1 MGSQVRCRDR
11 WLCILSPETLSI
23 LKLPSKK
30 SHLVLFHPC
39 FFSNDRLQSLRSF
52 RIISIVRWVHGGPE
66 WKAKNRYGENYA
78 RWILRWISRRRNLG
92 WSPVK
97 ICEPQNRLVATCL
110 MSSLAG
116 IQHVCYVGSHTV
128 DGCEIVHH
136 LGWLK
141 PTQNN
146 GMFTTYQ
153 LVQDFAGPSR
163 VWGNRVPRKRA
174 PMSTTTP
181 PSSLWMTRAGRSG
194 FGVAP
199 EKLEG
204 FLRKVGIFKDEVMVK
219 TMGFIWLYW
228 FYRDIIYHLI

>member
-1 MGSQVRCRDR
+1 M
-11 WLCILSPETLSI
+11 
-23 LKLPSKK
+23 
-30 SHLVLFHPC
+30 F
-39 FFSNDRLQSLRSF
+39 
-52 RIISIVRWVHGGPE
+52 
-66 WKAKNRYGENYA
+66 A
-78 RWILRWISRRRNLG
+78 
-92 WSPVK
+92 
-97 ICEPQNRLVATCL
+97 
-110 MSSLAG
+110 
-116 IQHVCYVGSHTV
+116 YVGSHTV

-141 PTQNN
+141 PKQNN

-219 TMGFIWLYW
+219 TMGFYMLY
-228 FYRDIIYHLI
+228 

>member
-1 MGSQVRCRDR
+1 M
-11 WLCILSPETLSI
+11 
-23 LKLPSKK
+23 
-30 SHLVLFHPC
+30 
-39 FFSNDRLQSLRSF
+39 FFSNDRLLSLRKPDHFNSP
-52 RIISIVRWVHGGPE
+52 VR
-66 WKAKNRYGENYA
+66 
-78 RWILRWISRRRNLG
+78 SRRARVEGQKHIRGKLRQVDFKMDLQKTEP
-92 WSPVK
+92 WLISFVK

-141 PTQNN
+141 PKQNN

-219 TMGFIWLYW
+219 TMGFIWLY
-228 FYRDIIYHLI
+228 